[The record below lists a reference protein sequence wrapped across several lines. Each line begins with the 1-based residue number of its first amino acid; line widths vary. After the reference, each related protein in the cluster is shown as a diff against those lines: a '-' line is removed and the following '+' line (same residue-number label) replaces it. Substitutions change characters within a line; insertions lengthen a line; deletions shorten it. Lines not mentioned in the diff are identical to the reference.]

1 MKADLPAEL
10 IFICAIILTVVALF
24 LYGMIIRR
32 LLTLIRAKY
41 IWIFPVLGGV
51 LLLVLAAVHIYRVL
65 FYFPMLGTAGPGDLF
80 DLIIGSLS
88 LARVESYLLLG
99 AGILAL
105 IGGVSYYL
113 TSSR

>member
-10 IFICAIILTVVALF
+10 IFICAIILTVGALF
-24 LYGMIIRR
+24 LYGMTIRR
-32 LLTLIRAKY
+32 LLTLIRAKH

-51 LLLVLAAVHIYRVL
+51 LLLLLAVVHIYRVL
-65 FYFPMLGTAGPGDLF
+65 FYFPLLGTAGPGDLF
-80 DLIIGSLS
+80 DLVIGSLI
-88 LARVESYLLLG
+88 LARIESYLLLG

-105 IGGVSYYL
+105 IGGLSYYL

>member
-1 MKADLPAEL
+1 MRADLPAEL
-10 IFICAIILTVVALF
+10 IFICAIILTVGALI

-32 LLTLIRAKY
+32 LLKLIKAKY

-65 FYFPMLGTAGPGDLF
+65 FYFPMLSTAGPGDLF
-80 DLIIGSLS
+80 ELIIGSLS
-88 LARVESYLLLG
+88 LARVESFLLMG

-105 IGGVSYYL
+105 IGGLSYYL
-113 TSSR
+113 TSSK